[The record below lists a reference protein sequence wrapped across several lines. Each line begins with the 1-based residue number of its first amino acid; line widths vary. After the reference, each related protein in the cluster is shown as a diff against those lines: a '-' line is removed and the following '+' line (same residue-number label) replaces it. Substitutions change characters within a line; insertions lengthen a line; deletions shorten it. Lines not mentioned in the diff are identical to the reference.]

1 MGGIFFFYFCQF
13 KQNRPDKGRFV
24 PTDVVFFRCR
34 NKIRGIGFNKD
45 TVHRDE
51 MYKLA
56 QIRTTPFDGNNAGDA
71 DIKAHIEILFQ
82 LIPIPAKTVY
92 NPVSAFVKMCF
103 KDLD

>member
-1 MGGIFFFYFCQF
+1 
-13 KQNRPDKGRFV
+13 
-24 PTDVVFFRCR
+24 
-34 NKIRGIGFNKD
+34 
-45 TVHRDE
+45 